1 MRKSLLTVLV
11 CLLSV
16 MTALADLPF
25 RNHRYDAF
33 KVLGS
38 SSGKIVFVGNSIT
51 NMNTWWE
58 AFGDTSVVNRGV
70 SGAVSDEVI
79 ANLETILADKPAKIF
94 YMIGTNDLGTAGIND
109 PARVAKNV
117 RTIMT
122 RTKKESPKTQVYF
135 QSILPTVAAGA
146 GTTRVEADLK
156 RANDSIKKICT
167 EYNATYVD
175 LWNDLYGI
183 LQNNSKY
190 TLDKI
195 HPTGYAYSV
204 WCKKIASLVGKTCAF
219 PDNADNNFCG
229 VTNAQHAMRAST
241 FSLLP
246 VKTGDIVIL
255 GDATIN
261 GGEWQE
267 LLHSDKV
274 RARGTGWGVPG
285 CDLNT
290 MALMTKGIFKGRS
303 DNGAPAQVYIY
314 MGMADLVASGAQ
326 MTDVQNKYK
335 ALVDSVRKYAPSA
348 KLFFMGLLP
357 YSNATY
363 ATNLVKPFNEYLKKL
378 PSSVSNSEYVDCFT
392 QLANADGS
400 PKAEYFTGVYLYG
413 KGYAKLSQI
422 LAQKMGNGVRA
433 TTDAEAAA
441 RLKLLATR
449 TTAANAITTAA
460 SLPVGNAVGQ
470 YSKEAV
476 ASLTSKADEVY
487 ALLAAE
493 TTDTAALKAKG
504 AELNTAVTST
514 LEKLNL
520 PTASTEGNE
529 VWYELYTPLRNN
541 RYVTSNGAG
550 NPATG
555 VSPRTGYARSM
566 WKFVKRSDNK
576 YDIVNREDKTYLNP
590 VANYNS
596 AISTVAAA
604 PASGWELSYAATPG
618 YFIIRSGNVELNQT
632 TASGQLNQIYNW
644 SADGKGLDRN
654 DTGCQ
659 YAIVAAG
666 DPVAEPEVG
675 IVKTTTVTDGKFAE
689 GTTWYTLQMT
699 AGGLYISNPG
709 TATSISLS
717 QATSEL
723 NDKDLWC
730 FTGNSKTGYRI
741 YNKEAGAAKV
751 LAAPATMSGTT
762 GSTAYVILK
771 DASSLGTYKA
781 DWEFTSTNVLGTDK
795 PAYYMNPVGQTSN
808 KVNNRGGK
816 VAFWTEGAGAGSA
829 IQIRFA
835 QADLKVALSTGTPN
849 STGNFFSSWTSTAT
863 DPRLTLSVGANNIAK
878 DGDNLVAY
886 VGQISGPYTLSVPTG
901 YAVKSYS
908 FSAVNKT
915 KGSNNTIT
923 AGTQTLTTSDTEQ
936 AFSVKDI
943 KEGATSTTFTLSGAN
958 TGVVLK
964 NFFVTVTRTE
974 AKPEAWTD
982 IFLMK
987 PGMTVNRI
995 PAIGTAHNGNL
1006 IAVADYRYSG
1016 GDIGMVGKNPTD
1028 LRFRVSKDNGKT
1040 WGDVKTLAKG
1050 QGSSAK
1056 DDMHIGF
1063 GDPCIVGDRESNRV
1077 LVTSAAGLTSF
1088 PAGTRQNHLY
1098 FVSFLSE
1105 DNGETW
1111 GQPVDLT
1118 EQIYKQFDTS
1128 KAYGPIKSFFVG
1140 SGKIHQS
1147 RYIKVGDT
1155 YRLYCAALIK
1165 DKNGTNMNFVLYSD
1179 DFGKNWKVLGGVE
1192 QSPIPSGGD
1201 EPKAEELPDGSVVIS
1216 SRASGGRYYNIFNAT
1231 DIIKGEGT
1239 WGTSAYS
1246 GQANK
1251 GVYGINQS
1259 CNGEILVTPAIR
1271 KADSKQVYIALQ
1283 SLPFGS
1289 GRTNVGIYYKEL
1301 ATLADFATP
1310 DSLAKDW
1317 DGRRQCSTLGSA
1329 YSTMCV
1335 QQNDSIAFLY
1345 EEETYGAG
1353 YNIVYKSYDL
1363 QTITDSLYRMPKKG
1377 EFNADAFFKTC
1388 GSAKV
1393 AMAKASAGKYVGMID
1408 ETKVSDLEAAG
1419 KAFETN
1425 PTQDTYQAI
1434 NAVIAA
1440 SQVKLVSGGVYTL
1453 ANKMYTAH
1461 PFLVP
1466 NGTGYTSKA
1475 ASDTTSTVKFTF
1487 LVNADG
1493 TWKIYNADS
1502 KRWMAPTNG
1511 TSVAISSVTAEDKA
1525 GNYNVTSSTGGLS
1538 FLTCANATKS
1548 GYLCPHIDAKNNL
1561 VVWEGSAD
1569 ASQWKILP
1577 VSIPEVPTPPTGIE
1591 DVTAPEAQGQ
1601 VRIYDLQGRRVT
1613 NPTRGIY
1620 IVNGR
1625 KQLIR

>member
-11 CLLSV
+11 CLLTV
-16 MTALADLPF
+16 MTALADAPF

-38 SSGKIVFVGNSIT
+38 SKGKIVFVGNSIT

-58 AFGDTSVVNRGV
+58 SFGDTSVVNRGV

-94 YMIGTNDLGTAGIND
+94 YMIGTNDLGTAGINS
-109 PARVAKNV
+109 PERVSKNI
-117 RTIMT
+117 RTILA

-135 QSILPTVAAGA
+135 QCILPTVAAGA
-146 GTTRVEADLK
+146 GVAARSEADEK
-156 RANDSIKKICT
+156 ATNDSIKKLCT
-167 EYNATYVD
+167 EYGATYVD
-175 LWNDLYGI
+175 LWNELYPI
-183 LQNNSKY
+183 LQKNREY
-190 TLDKI
+190 TLDNI
-195 HPTGYAYSV
+195 HLTGQAYRI
-204 WCKKIASLVGKTCAF
+204 WCKNIAQQVGFNCTY
-219 PDNADNNFCG
+219 PDDAKNNFGGLGG
-229 VTNAQHAMRAST
+229 VHGERASV
-241 FSLLP
+241 FAMLP
-246 VKTGDIVIL
+246 VKAGDIVIL

-261 GGEWQE
+261 GGEWHE

-285 CDLNT
+285 CDLAT
-290 MALMTKGIFKGRS
+290 MGKMTQGIFKGRS
-303 DNGAPAQVYIY
+303 DNGEPSQVYIY
-314 MGMADLVASGAQ
+314 MGMGDLVASGAQ

-335 ALVDSVRKYAPSA
+335 MLVDSVRKYAPNA
-348 KLFFMGLLP
+348 KLYFMGLLP
-357 YSNATY
+357 YSNAQN
-363 ATNLVKPFNEYLKKL
+363 ATNLVKPFNTYLEGL
-378 PSSVSNSEYVDCFT
+378 PKTVSNAEYVDCFT
-392 QLANADGS
+392 PLANADGS
-400 PKAEYFTGVYLYG
+400 PKSEYFTGVYLYG
-413 KGYAKLSQI
+413 KGYAKLSEI
-422 LAQKMGNGVRA
+422 LAAKMGNGTKG
-433 TTDAEAAA
+433 TTEAEAAA
-441 RLKLLATR
+441 RLTMWNAR
-449 TTAANAITTAA
+449 TTAANALTKAT
-460 SLPVGNAVGQ
+460 SLPIGTKPGEYTAESVSA
-470 YSKEAV
+470 
-476 ASLTSKADEVY
+476 LTAKAEEIY
-487 ALLAAE
+487 TLLAAE
-493 TTDTAALKAKG
+493 TTDTAALKTKG
-504 AELNTAVTST
+504 TELNTALTT
-514 LEKLNL
+514 ALEKLNL
-520 PTASTEGNE
+520 PTASTQDNE
-529 VWYELYTPLRNN
+529 VWYELYTPLRSN
-541 RYVTSNGAG
+541 RYLTSNGAG
-550 NPATG
+550 NAATG
-555 VSPRTGYARSM
+555 VAPRTGYARSM
-566 WKFVKRSDNK
+566 WKFVKRNDNT

-596 AISTVAAA
+596 VISTVKAA
-604 PASGWELSYAATPG
+604 PSTGWELSYAATPG
-618 YFIIRSGNVELNQT
+618 YFIIRSGSVELNQT
-632 TASGQLNQIYNW
+632 TAAEQYQQIFNW
-644 SADGKGLDRN
+644 SSDAKGYDRN

-666 DPVAEPEVG
+666 ALVEEPEVG

-709 TATSISLS
+709 TAASISLS
-717 QATSEL
+717 EATTEL

-741 YNKEAGAAKV
+741 YNKEAGPAKV
-751 LAAPATMSGTT
+751 LAAPATMSGKT

-771 DASSLGTYKA
+771 DTANLGTYKA
-781 DWEFTSTNVLGTDK
+781 DWQFTSTDVLGKDK

-808 KVNNRGGK
+808 KVNNRGGV
-816 VAFWTEGAGAGSA
+816 VAFWTEGADAGSA
-829 IQIRFA
+829 IQIRLA
-835 QADLKVALSTGTPN
+835 QADLKVAVSTGTLTNPN
-849 STGNFFSSWTSTAT
+849 GFSKTWTSTAT
-863 DPRLTLSVGANNIAK
+863 DPSLTLSVGANNIAK

-886 VGQISGPYTLSVPTG
+886 VGQVSGPYTLSVPTG
-901 YAVKSYS
+901 YAITGYS
-908 FSAVNKT
+908 FNVVNKT

-936 AFSVKDI
+936 LFSVKDI
-943 KEGATSTTFTLSGAN
+943 KEGSTSTTFTLSGAN

-974 AKPEAWTD
+974 AKPESWTD

-1006 IAVADYRYSG
+1006 VAVADYRYTG

-1028 LRFRVSKDNGKT
+1028 LRFRISKDNGKT

-1077 LVTSAAGLTSF
+1077 LATSAAGLTSF
-1088 PAGTRQNHLY
+1088 PSGTRQNHLY

-1111 GQPVDLT
+1111 GEPVDLT
-1118 EQIYKQFDTS
+1118 EQIYKQFDDS

-1147 RYIKVGDT
+1147 RYIKVGDA
-1155 YRLYCAALIK
+1155 YRLYAATLVK
-1165 DKNGTNMNFVLYSD
+1165 DKNGTNMNFVIYSD

-1216 SRASGGRYYNIFNAT
+1216 SRAYGGRYYNIFNAT
-1231 DIIKGEGT
+1231 DIVKGEGT
-1239 WGTSAYS
+1239 WGTSAFS

-1251 GVYGINQS
+1251 GVYGIAQS

-1271 KADSKQVYIALQ
+1271 KADNKQVYIALQ

-1329 YSTMCV
+1329 YSTMCI
-1335 QQNDSIAFLY
+1335 QKNDSIAFLY

-1353 YNIVYKSYDL
+1353 YNIVYKTYDL
-1363 QTITDSLYRMPKKG
+1363 QTLTDSLYRMPKAG
-1377 EFNADAFFKTC
+1377 EFDVDAFFKTC
-1388 GSAKV
+1388 GPAKV
-1393 AMAKASAGKYVGMID
+1393 DIAKAGAGKYVGMID
-1408 ETKVSDLEAAG
+1408 EAKVSDIEAAA
-1419 KAFETN
+1419 KAFEAN

-1453 ANKMYTAH
+1453 ANKKYTIH
-1461 PFLVP
+1461 PYLVP

-1475 ASDTTSTVKFTF
+1475 ASDTTGTVKFTF
-1487 LVNADG
+1487 QVNADG
-1493 TWKIYNADS
+1493 SWKIYNADT

-1511 TSVAISSVTAEDKA
+1511 TSVAITSVTAEDKA
-1525 GNYNVTSSTGGLS
+1525 GDYNVTSSTGGLS
-1538 FLTCANATKS
+1538 FLTCTNATNS
-1548 GYLCPHIDAKNNL
+1548 GYLCPHIDASNKL

-1577 VSIPEVPTPPTGIE
+1577 VSVPDTPTGIE
-1591 DVTAPEAQGQ
+1591 DVITPETQGTQ
-1601 VRIYDLQGRRVT
+1601 RIYDLQGRRVT
-1613 NPTRGIY
+1613 NPARGIY

-1625 KQLIR
+1625 KQIIR